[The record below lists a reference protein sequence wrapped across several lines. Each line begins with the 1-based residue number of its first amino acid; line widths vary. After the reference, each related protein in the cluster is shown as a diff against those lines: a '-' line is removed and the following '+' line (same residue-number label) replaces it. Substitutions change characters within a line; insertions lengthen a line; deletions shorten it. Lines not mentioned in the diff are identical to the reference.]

1 MTREYSTF
9 VLKQLLILLGSLG
22 GNQRE
27 TDRIKAQ
34 KKATANKS
42 KPKESN
48 TTLAKRKER

>member
-1 MTREYSTF
+1 MTRESTF
-9 VLKQLLILLGSLG
+9 VLEQLLILFDSIG

-27 TDRIKAQ
+27 MDRVKAQ
-34 KKATANKS
+34 KKAAAAKS

>member
-1 MTREYSTF
+1 MTREYSAF
-9 VLKQLLILLGSLG
+9 VLEQLHLLGSLG

-27 TDRIKAQ
+27 MDRVKAQ

-48 TTLAKRKER
+48 TTLAKRKEG